1 MTAQWVTLGQTRMVE
16 VVSGIVGHAQSLHD
30 RPRPDVGWDRERHDL
45 VQPDILE
52 AEADSLAGRLGRV
65 TVSPGLGR

>member
-1 MTAQWVTLGQTRMVE
+1 MTHRQTWMVE

-30 RPRPDVGWDRERHDL
+30 RARADVGWDRERHDL

-52 AEADSLAGRLGRV
+52 AEADSLAGGLGRV
-65 TVSPGLGR
+65 SVSPGLGG